1 MPKSATR
8 TDLDELRKHA
18 VIDSLRQAGAA
29 LDELWL
35 TAGDE
40 GIDEQVRLAEASQ
53 AVHRALI
60 ALAQPA

>member
-1 MPKSATR
+1 MPQTAVR
-8 TDLDELRKHA
+8 TPLTELRKLA
-18 VIDSLRQAGAA
+18 VMDSLRQAGAA

-35 TAGDE
+35 DSDD
-40 GIDEQVRLAEASQ
+40 GIDEQVQLAEASQ